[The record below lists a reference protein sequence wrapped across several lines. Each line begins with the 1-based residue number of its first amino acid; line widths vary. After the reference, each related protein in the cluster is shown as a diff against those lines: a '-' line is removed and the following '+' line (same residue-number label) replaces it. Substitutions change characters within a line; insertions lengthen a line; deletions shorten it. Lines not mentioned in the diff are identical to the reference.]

1 MQLRLGFP
9 LAIPSLP
16 GSTGWLGL
24 LWGCISRRAHDPGH
38 PPAVSLC
45 WEARPILQRLLPC
58 PCPWAGD
65 SRVDIRRRMLTLVS
79 TSLTC
84 LGQRWEKWV
93 SHRQWWIGRMAVGP
107 YLSSGSPSG
116 STYSLFRRSA
126 AFGRDIVGA
135 PSSEGHICPRRADL
149 CPIPSPQGS
158 GSCLAPERV
167 KFHTQGCQPMC

>member
-1 MQLRLGFP
+1 MQLRLSFP
-9 LAIPSLP
+9 LAVPSLP

-45 WEARPILQRLLPC
+45 WEAGPILQWPLPC

-84 LGQRWEKWV
+84 LRQRWEKWV
-93 SHRQWWIGRMAVGP
+93 SHRQWWISRMAVGP
-107 YLSSGSPSG
+107 YLSSAPPWLHIFSVSAFCCFWPGHCGSSQFGRTYLSQASG
-116 STYSLFRRSA
+116 SLSYPFPTGLWQ
-126 AFGRDIVGA
+126 
-135 PSSEGHICPRRADL
+135 L
-149 CPIPSPQGS
+149 PSP
-158 GSCLAPERV
+158 
-167 KFHTQGCQPMC
+167 

>member
-1 MQLRLGFP
+1 
-9 LAIPSLP
+9 
-16 GSTGWLGL
+16 
-24 LWGCISRRAHDPGH
+24 
-38 PPAVSLC
+38 
-45 WEARPILQRLLPC
+45 
-58 PCPWAGD
+58 
-65 SRVDIRRRMLTLVS
+65 MLTLVS

-93 SHRQWWIGRMAVGP
+93 SHRQWWISRMAPPLAPHTLV
-107 YLSSGSPSG
+107 
-116 STYSLFRRSA
+116 RHSA

>member
-9 LAIPSLP
+9 LVVPSLP

-38 PPAVSLC
+38 PPAFSLC
-45 WEARPILQRLLPC
+45 WGARPILQRPLPC

-65 SRVDIRRRMLTLVS
+65 SRVDISRMLTLVS

-93 SHRQWWIGRMAVGP
+93 PHRQWWISRMAVGP
-107 YLSSGSPSG
+107 YLSSGPPAPVLLLLAGTLWQLPVRKDIFVPGERISVL
-116 STYSLFRRSA
+116 SLPHRALA
-126 AFGRDIVGA
+126 AA
-135 PSSEGHICPRRADL
+135 
-149 CPIPSPQGS
+149 
-158 GSCLAPERV
+158 
-167 KFHTQGCQPMC
+167 

>member
-1 MQLRLGFP
+1 MQLRLSFP
-9 LAIPSLP
+9 LAVPSLP

-45 WEARPILQRLLPC
+45 WEAGPILQWPLPC

-84 LGQRWEKWV
+84 LRQRWEKWV
-93 SHRQWWIGRMAVGP
+93 SHRQWWISRMAVGP
-107 YLSSGSPSG
+107 YLSS
-116 STYSLFRRSA
+116 
-126 AFGRDIVGA
+126 A
-135 PSSEGHICPRRADL
+135 PP
-149 CPIPSPQGS
+149 P
-158 GSCLAPERV
+158 LAPHILCFGVLLLLAGTLWELPVRKDIFVPGERISV
-167 KFHTQGCQPMC
+167 LSLPHRALAAA